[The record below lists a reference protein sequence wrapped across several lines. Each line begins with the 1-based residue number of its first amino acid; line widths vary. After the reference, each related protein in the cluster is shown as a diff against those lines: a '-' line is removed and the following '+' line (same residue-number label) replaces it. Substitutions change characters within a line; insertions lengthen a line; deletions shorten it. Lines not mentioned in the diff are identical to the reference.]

1 MCCRD
6 IDTIPSIFLLLSR
19 CFCSFFL
26 KHKRTNN
33 TKPNTNPTRARNHHT
48 SLSRLTRGV
57 KKKNCLKMMQRK
69 ANPTM
74 RSTAALINSANAKRC
89 IETSFFF
96 SLVFFTPLF
105 FCFFWEIQRDRDMV
119 VCLRQFFL
127 HSSLHASHHAAL
139 EIRAESIFFFLLL
152 LIFLLQSVVFVSIVD
167 DARDFF
173 FTFFVVVVFFPNI
186 FV

>member
-96 SLVFFTPLF
+96 HSYFSLLF
-105 FCFFWEIQRDRDMV
+105 FLLFMGNSDRDVGLSV
-119 VCLRQFFL
+119 VFSPLISPL
-127 HSSLHASHHAAL
+127 NSSHAAL
-139 EIRAESIFFFLLL
+139 EIRAESIFFFFLLL
-152 LIFLLQSVVFVSIVD
+152 LFLLQSVVFVSIVD

>member
-1 MCCRD
+1 M
-6 IDTIPSIFLLLSR
+6 TSLSR
-19 CFCSFFL
+19 CFCSFFP
-26 KHKRTNN
+26 KHKTEYLSNKR
-33 TKPNTNPTRARNHHT
+33 KNHHT

-57 KKKNCLKMMQRK
+57 KKKKCLKMMQRK

-96 SLVFFTPLF
+96 TRIFHSSFFAFYGKFRLS
-105 FCFFWEIQRDRDMV
+105 EISDMGLV
-119 VCLRQFFL
+119 VCQFFL

-139 EIRAESIFFFLLL
+139 EIRAESIFFFLLIL
-152 LIFLLQSVVFVSIVD
+152 LFLLQSVVFVSIVD

-173 FTFFVVVVFFPNI
+173 FTFFFFFFFFPNI

>member
-1 MCCRD
+1 M
-6 IDTIPSIFLLLSR
+6 TSLVVFVH
-19 CFCSFFL
+19 FFL

-96 SLVFFTPLF
+96 HSYFFNSSFFFAFLGNSEGSRYGCLSVVFSPL
-105 FCFFWEIQRDRDMV
+105 ISPRD
-119 VCLRQFFL
+119 
-127 HSSLHASHHAAL
+127 SSHAAL
-139 EIRAESIFFFLLL
+139 EIRAESIFFFLFLL
-152 LIFLLQSVVFVSIVD
+152 LFLLQSVVFVSIVD

-173 FTFFVVVVFFPNI
+173 FTFFFVVVFFPNI

>member
-96 SLVFFTPLF
+96 TRIFY
-105 FCFFWEIQRDRDMV
+105 
-119 VCLRQFFL
+119 
-127 HSSLHASHHAAL
+127 SS
-139 EIRAESIFFFLLL
+139 FFLLFL
-152 LIFLLQSVVFVSIVD
+152 GNSEGSRYGCLSASVFSPLISPRISSCS
-167 DARDFF
+167 
-173 FTFFVVVVFFPNI
+173 T
-186 FV
+186 

>member
-1 MCCRD
+1 MTSLVVLF
-6 IDTIPSIFLLLSR
+6 I
-19 CFCSFFL
+19 FL

-96 SLVFFTPLF
+96 TRIFLTPLF
-105 FCFFWEIQRDRDMV
+105 FLLFLGNSDTCQRDRDMV

-152 LIFLLQSVVFVSIVD
+152 LLFLLQSVVFVSIVD

>member
-1 MCCRD
+1 M
-6 IDTIPSIFLLLSR
+6 TSLSLFVFIFSQTQTNQQ
-19 CFCSFFL
+19 
-26 KHKRTNN
+26 HKIISNKR
-33 TKPNTNPTRARNHHT
+33 KNHHT

-57 KKKNCLKMMQRK
+57 NKKNCLKMMQRK

-96 SLVFFTPLF
+96 HSYFFNSSF
-105 FCFFWEIQRDRDMV
+105 FLLFWEIQRDRDMV
-119 VCLRQFFL
+119 VCLCAVFSPLISPRD
-127 HSSLHASHHAAL
+127 SSHAAL
-139 EIRAESIFFFLLL
+139 EIRAESIFFFFLLL
-152 LIFLLQSVVFVSIVD
+152 LFLLQSVVFVSIVD

-173 FTFFVVVVFFPNI
+173 FTFFVVVVVFPNI

>member
-1 MCCRD
+1 MF
-6 IDTIPSIFLLLSR
+6 IFSQTQTNQQ
-19 CFCSFFL
+19 
-26 KHKRTNN
+26 HKIISNKR
-33 TKPNTNPTRARNHHT
+33 KNHHT

-96 SLVFFTPLF
+96 HAYFLLLF
-105 FCFFWEIQRDRDMV
+105 FFAFSGKFRGIEIWLF
-119 VCLRQFFL
+119 VCVQFFL
-127 HSSLHASHHAAL
+127 HASLHASHHAAL

-152 LIFLLQSVVFVSIVD
+152 LLLFLLQSVVFVSIVD

-173 FTFFVVVVFFPNI
+173 FTFFFVVVFFPNI

>member
-1 MCCRD
+1 M
-6 IDTIPSIFLLLSR
+6 TSLVVFVH
-19 CFCSFFL
+19 FFL

-96 SLVFFTPLF
+96 HAYFLLLF
-105 FCFFWEIQRDRDMV
+105 FFAFSGKFRGIEIWLF
-119 VCLRQFFL
+119 VCVQFFL

-139 EIRAESIFFFLLL
+139 EIRAESIFFLLL
-152 LIFLLQSVVFVSIVD
+152 LLLFLLQSVVFVSIVD

-173 FTFFVVVVFFPNI
+173 FTFFFVVVFFPNI